1 MGNKEMKRKNMFR
14 RKYLLFG
21 GLLVGIV
28 AGIIAG
34 LVAGV
39 AAKYAYD
46 KYIKE
51 KKVHK
56 KIPFIPK

>member
-1 MGNKEMKRKNMFR
+1 MKRKNILG
-14 RKYLLFG
+14 RKQFLFG
-21 GLLVGIV
+21 GLLAGIV

-34 LVAGV
+34 IIAGI

-56 KIPFIPK
+56 KLHLGKKSS

>member
-1 MGNKEMKRKNMFR
+1 MKRKNILG
-14 RKYLLFG
+14 RKQFLFG
-21 GLLVGIV
+21 GMLAGIV

-34 LVAGV
+34 IIAGI

-51 KKVHK
+51 KKDK
-56 KIPFIPK
+56 EKAYK